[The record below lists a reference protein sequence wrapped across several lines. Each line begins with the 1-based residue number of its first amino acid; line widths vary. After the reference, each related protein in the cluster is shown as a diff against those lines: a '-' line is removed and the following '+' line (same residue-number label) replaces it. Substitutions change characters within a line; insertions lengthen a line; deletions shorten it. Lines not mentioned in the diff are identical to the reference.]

1 MRWIQKL
8 KGFFK
13 KTEDKRERGARV
25 ERDLISQAIK
35 ELDKLR
41 DQKQDVKF
49 LENLNRIFRIFIK
62 EKYEIK
68 RGLTYEELTKE
79 ITQKKMNEKIKNKI
93 IDIASKIHQNTYKSN
108 LKKSKRA
115 IGLAPIVKISRI
127 IPPTPVAAP

>member
-13 KTEDKRERGARV
+13 KTEDKREKEARE
-25 ERDLISQAIK
+25 ERNLISQAIK

-49 LENLNRIFRIFIK
+49 LENLNRIFRIFVK

-79 ITQKKMNEKIKNKI
+79 ITQKKMNEKIKKKI
-93 IDIASKIHQNTYKSN
+93 IDVASKIHQNTYKSDP
-108 LKKSKRA
+108 KKSKRNDFS
-115 IGLAPIVKISRI
+115 ILFKEVESI
-127 IPPTPVAAP
+127 IKSS